1 MKTKKITPLLS
12 LLFFISLVAQAAKVD
27 TVKPYSQSMTKKIKA
42 VVITPDSYNGIKTF
56 PVV

>member
-27 TVKPYSQSMTKKIKA
+27 TVNTHSQSMTKKLKLL
-42 VVITPDSYNGIKTF
+42 
-56 PVV
+56 